1 MLIINGLIVID
12 EEDQADWGIITGIP
26 LPKDMQ
32 VISVIAWLASLE
44 SLGVSQAGRLM
55 AEAQFGNLT
64 HTTLNRVLEAST
76 LQ

>member
-1 MLIINGLIVID
+1 MD

-26 LPKDMQ
+26 LPKDMK
-32 VISVIAWLASLE
+32 VISIIAWLVSLE
-44 SLGVSQAGRLM
+44 GLGVSQSGRLM

-64 HTTLNRVLEAST
+64 HTTLNQVTAPIT

>member
-1 MLIINGLIVID
+1 MD
-12 EEDQADWGIITGIP
+12 EEDQSDWGIITGIP
-26 LPKDMQ
+26 LPKGMK

-64 HTTLNRVLEAST
+64 HTTLNRVAEPIT